1 MNTHTDVK
9 TFNDTMKSNFKNLLR
24 EKIEK
29 AAREDSDSKL
39 GTYLTVNPELESPE
53 YNLKFEFQRVHSCPN
68 SSSRYP

>member
-9 TFNDTMKSNFKNLLR
+9 TFNDTMKSNFKNSLR

-39 GTYLTVNPELESPE
+39 GTYLTVNPELESP
-53 YNLKFEFQRVHSCPN
+53 
-68 SSSRYP
+68 